1 MYALKP
7 QDLDIKTD
15 MLTLFLIYTLIGMII
30 SESIPVR
37 KKKVNHEFDYIKYN
51 SRVDF
56 INIRVSL
63 L

>member
-15 MLTLFLIYTLIGMII
+15 MLTLFLIYTFIGRII
-30 SESIPVR
+30 NESIPVR
-37 KKKVNHEFDYIKYN
+37 KKKVNHEFDCIRYI
-51 SRVDF
+51 RGDF